1 MVNRR
6 YLLLLLVVAFPVTS
20 ATLASASYD
29 RFLLPVY
36 FPFSVDGALGSRW
49 ISEVTLSN
57 GGDQPVQVKG
67 VGVGCPFD
75 PCPDIPI
82 QPGVTVPLFF
92 RGLEINAVPGRF
104 IDVQHDATA
113 FAIQLRIRD
122 VSRENLSF
130 GTELPVVHESRAV
143 AGTLNVANIPLA
155 PNYRQLL
162 RIYDFSQTLGAG
174 VRIRFFDVAPS
185 SAQTWLDQPRDV
197 LLREATVPF
206 LVRLSD
212 QPGYAQFSD
221 FGPLIAASLHAM
233 LRIQMEPLNPNSRI
247 WALVTLTNNDTQ
259 QVTIVSPK

>member
-57 GGDQPVQVKG
+57 GGDEPVQVKG
-67 VGVGCPFD
+67 GGVVCPFD

-92 RGLEINAVPGRF
+92 RGLEINAIP
-104 IDVQHDATA
+104 
-113 FAIQLRIRD
+113 
-122 VSRENLSF
+122 
-130 GTELPVVHESRAV
+130 
-143 AGTLNVANIPLA
+143 GTLNVANIPLA

-185 SAQTWLDQPRDV
+185 SAETWLDQPRDV

-247 WALVTLTNNDTQ
+247 WALVT
-259 QVTIVSPK
+259 